1 MMKAISSQTNALRL
15 ASLITAANVLVSTG
29 YSIAGLI
36 RPASLLPVNSPP
48 TEASFIF
55 ALYAA
60 ARTIPLTLIIFI
72 AIYNRSASALI
83 VLGSLAGA
91 VQFID
96 SGVGLY
102 QHDLG
107 KFLGPLVIC
116 CLQFY
121 AVFTLRRSLQTKTPE
136 R

>member
-1 MMKAISSQTNALRL
+1 MKAISSQTNALRL
-15 ASLITAANVLVSTG
+15 ASFITAANVLVASG
-29 YSIAGLI
+29 FSIAGLI
-36 RPASLLPVNSPP
+36 SPASLLPVNWPP

-72 AIYNRSASALI
+72 AIYNRSTSALI

-91 VQFID
+91 VQFLD

-102 QHDLG
+102 PHDLG
-107 KFLGPLVIC
+107 KALARIIH
-116 CLQFY
+116 
-121 AVFTLRRSLQTKTPE
+121 RRLADVAQAADLA
-136 R
+136 

>member
-1 MMKAISSQTNALRL
+1 MKAISSQTNAPRL
-15 ASLITAANVLVSTG
+15 ASFITAANVLVASG
-29 YSIAGLI
+29 FSIAGVI
-36 RPASLLPVNSPP
+36 NPAYLLPVNWP

-60 ARTIPLTLIIFI
+60 ARTIPRTLIIFI
-72 AIYNRSASALI
+72 AIYNRSTSALI

-91 VQFID
+91 VQFLD

-107 KFLGPLVIC
+107 KALGPLAIC

-121 AVFTLRRSLQTKTPE
+121 AVFILRRSLQAKAPA

>member
-36 RPASLLPVNSPP
+36 RPASLLPVNWPP
-48 TEASFIF
+48 TEASLIF

-91 VQFID
+91 VQFLDTVSASI
-96 SGVGLY
+96 SM
-102 QHDLG
+102 
-107 KFLGPLVIC
+107 I
-116 CLQFY
+116 
-121 AVFTLRRSLQTKTPE
+121 
-136 R
+136 

>member
-1 MMKAISSQTNALRL
+1 MKAISSQTNALRL
-15 ASLITAANVLVSTG
+15 ASFITAANVLVASG
-29 YSIAGLI
+29 FSIAGLI
-36 RPASLLPVNSPP
+36 SPASLLPVNWPP

-72 AIYNRSASALI
+72 AIYNRSTSALI

-91 VQFID
+91 VQFLD

-107 KFLGPLVIC
+107 KALGPLVIC

-121 AVFTLRRSLQTKTPE
+121 AVFILRRSLQAKAAA